1 MWQLSPSILAP
12 KPEKD
17 ACSARRMA
25 CLIDGLSMC
34 AQGATIRSFAG
45 VHALRDGIPDLPRML
60 RLDGR
65 CRSRYI
71 AGEDI
76 IYAFYYA
83 LT

>member
-1 MWQLSPSILAP
+1 MHAVQGGW
-12 KPEKD
+12 
-17 ACSARRMA
+17 R
-25 CLIDGLSMC
+25 LIDGLIMC

-45 VHALRDGIPDLPRML
+45 VHALRDGTPDLPRML

-76 IYAFYYA
+76 IYALYYG
-83 LT
+83 LTSTSFVLQSKFVL